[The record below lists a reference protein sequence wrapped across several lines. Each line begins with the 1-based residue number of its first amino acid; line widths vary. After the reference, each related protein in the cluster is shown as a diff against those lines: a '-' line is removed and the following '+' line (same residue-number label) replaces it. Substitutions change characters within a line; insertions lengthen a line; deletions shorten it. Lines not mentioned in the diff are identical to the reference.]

1 MKLIKKFIALVLLFS
16 TIISGLGGP
25 VVRAEEEE
33 TESYGSGDKVLEIWS
48 FTNEIN
54 TMVEDY
60 FLVDHPDLDYKIEI
74 VNIPTAEFEAKL
86 DPVMGT
92 DAVPDIILLEQ
103 NFVKKYVESGLM
115 ADLSQFDNVMAGAE
129 DTYDYVKGI
138 GTDQNGVFY
147 ANSWQAAPG
156 SFFYRAS
163 LAEELLGIS
172 EPEELQEKISD
183 WDGFIET
190 AREIKEA
197 SNGEVYMI
205 SGVDDLR
212 FAYLGTREQ
221 GWVVDGTLVIDEKM
235 YELLDTALL
244 MNEEGLMLDA
254 PPESEAYYGGMST
267 DDIFG
272 YSLPSWGL
280 HFWLKPNGGEA
291 TEGDWR
297 MVEGPSAYFR
307 GGTWLGALGNSDM
320 LPEASQLIEYI
331 TTNPEFQTKW
341 AQDTGDIVSN
351 TQVVE
356 EIKGEYS
363 DEFLGGQNH
372 YAAFADMVGNIK
384 ADIITE
390 YDQAINVLFVD
401 HALTPYSK
409 GEVDQETAI
418 NNFKAQVQNS
428 FPNLVID

>member
-1 MKLIKKFIALVLLFS
+1 MLGSLLLS
-16 TIISGLGGP
+16 SLTATAVS
-25 VVRAEEEE
+25 AQEEE
-33 TESYGSGDKVLEIWS
+33 TEVYGSGDKVLEIWS

-54 TMVEDY
+54 TMIEDY
-60 FLVDHPDLDYKIEI
+60 YLMDHPDLGYKIEI

-86 DPVMGT
+86 DPIFGT
-92 DAVPDIILLEQ
+92 DAAPDLILLEQ
-103 NFVKKYVESGLM
+103 NFVKKYVESGLL
-115 ADLSQFDNVMAGAE
+115 ADLSQFENVITGSE
-129 DTYDYVKGI
+129 NTLEYVTGI
-138 GTDQNGVFY
+138 GTNKDGVYY
-147 ANSWQAAPG
+147 ANSWQSAPG
-156 SFFYRAS
+156 AFFYRHS
-163 LAEELLGIS
+163 MAEELLGITDPA
-172 EPEELQEKISD
+172 EMQAKISD

-221 GWVVDGTLVIDEKM
+221 GWVVDGELVIDPKM
-235 YELLDTALL
+235 EELLETALL

-254 PPESEAYYGGMST
+254 PPESEAYYGGMSG
-267 DDIFG
+267 DEIFG

-291 TEGDWR
+291 TQGDWR

-307 GGTWLGALGNSDM
+307 GGTWLGVTANSDM
-320 LPEASQLIEYI
+320 LSEASDLMTYI
-331 TTNPEFQTKW
+331 TTDADFQTQW

-351 TQVVE
+351 TNVVE
-356 EIKGEYS
+356 AIKGEYS

-384 ADIITE
+384 GEIITE
-390 YDQAINVLFVD
+390 YDQAVNVLFVD

-409 GEVDQETAI
+409 GEVDKETAI
-418 NNFKAQVQNS
+418 SNFKAQVQNS
-428 FPNLVID
+428 FPNIVIN